1 MCESPEQVRTLFR
14 AAGKRLT
21 HQRELILEALE
32 KSNKHLDA
40 EAIHDRVKQED
51 PDISL
56 ATVYRTLT
64 LLKELGL
71 VEVHSLGT
79 ERSRYESAGDTP
91 HYHFTCITCGKVI
104 EFDTPLVTRVGEE
117 LSEREGIRV
126 TEAHLHVEGYCAE
139 CVKLG
144 GGRVND
150 VV

>member
-21 HQRELILEALE
+21 HQRELILETLE
-32 KSNKHLDA
+32 KSSKHLDA
-40 EAIHDRVKQED
+40 EAIHDRVRRED

-79 ERSRYESAGDTP
+79 ERCRYESAGDTP
-91 HYHFTCITCGKVI
+91 HYHFTCIACGKVI
-104 EFDTPLVTRVGEE
+104 EFDTPLVTQVSEN

-126 TEAHLHVEGYCAE
+126 TEAHLHVRGYCAE
-139 CVKLG
+139 CVSSG
-144 GGRVND
+144 EGRDND
-150 VV
+150 VA